1 MNTIPIK
8 LIIASFEEQL
18 SQIEQSK
25 LNSWLSKSE
34 ENQKQYNE
42 LKKVYQTSGKLRV
55 DFQPNES
62 KALQKVNRRLK
73 TKRFVRLSQTAAA
86 AIVLFFIIT
95 KAFLLISPEVKWQEL
110 TANSQQTIFLSDSSK
125 IVLEENTHIKYPDRF
140 SKNERTVFLQGRAYF
155 EVRPNKK
162 APFLIHTPN
171 NTVRVLGTKF
181 LVDATN
187 ANMEQVVVDEGTVSF
202 GSPDT
207 LIKNPIILN
216 KQETGTWSAEKKDI
230 TKQSN
235 PDINKNSRLSG
246 KLIFRDVELKDVIKD
261 LERHYKVKIELA
273 DKNSEWL
280 HVSGVFLNSNID
292 EVLKLICMTTN
303 LSVERNGETY
313 ILKP

>member
-25 LNSWLSKSE
+25 LNSWLSESE
-34 ENQKQYNE
+34 ENQRQYNE
-42 LKKVYQTSGKLRV
+42 LRKIYQTSGKLRV

-73 TKRFVRLSQTAAA
+73 TKRFVRWSQTAAA
-86 AIVLFFIIT
+86 AIVLLFIIT

-110 TANSQQTIFLSDSSK
+110 TASSQQTIFLSDSSK
-125 IVLEENTHIKYPDRF
+125 IVLAENTHIKYPDRF
-140 SKNERTVFLQGRAYF
+140 SKNERTIFLQGRAYF

-207 LIKNPIILN
+207 LIKKPIILN

-261 LERHYKVKIELA
+261 LERHYEVKIELA

-280 HVSGVFLNSNID
+280 RVSGVITNSSID
-292 EVLKLICMTTN
+292 ETLKIVCMITN

-313 ILKP
+313 ILKL

>member
-1 MNTIPIK
+1 MNPFPIDQ
-8 LIIASFEEQL
+8 IIDSFESKLSPKEQL
-18 SQIEQSK
+18 K
-25 LNSWLSKSE
+25 LNSWLSESE
-34 ENQKQYNE
+34 ENQMQYNE

-55 DFQPNES
+55 NFQPNES

-73 TKRFVRLSQTAAA
+73 TKRFVRWSQTAAA

-95 KAFLLISPEVKWQEL
+95 KAFLLISPEVKWKEL
-110 TANSQQTIFLSDSSK
+110 TASSQQTIFLSDSSK
-125 IVLEENTHIKYPDRF
+125 IVLAAHTHIKYPDRF
-140 SKNERTVFLQGRAYF
+140 SKNERTIFLQGRAYF
-155 EVRPNKK
+155 EVTPNKK
-162 APFLIHTPN
+162 VPFLIHTQN
-171 NTVRVLGTKF
+171 NTVRVLGTRF
-181 LVDATN
+181 LVDAT
-187 ANMEQVVVDEGTVSF
+187 APGLEQVVVDEGTVAF

-207 LIKNPIILN
+207 LKKKPLILN
-216 KQETGTWSAEKKDI
+216 KQEIGTWDAGKNQL
-230 TKQSN
+230 TKQAN

-261 LERHYKVKIELA
+261 LERHYKVKIELT

-303 LSVERNGETY
+303 LSVEKTGETY